1 MYALGCNF
9 YMLVES
15 MLFERAKQPLK
26 LVGAPS
32 VCQIAIP
39 RVRFHLIA
47 VPAIT
52 GVSSHLAGR
61 CH

>member
-1 MYALGCNF
+1 
-9 YMLVES
+9 